1 MGIDPAPFWA
11 NLFLYTYEHDY
22 IKKLIKEDRVKAKHF
37 HSTWRFIDD
46 LCIVNDGGMFKRV
59 FKDIYPD
66 ELELKVEHDGDSGT
80 FLNLDI
86 WVEEGQFVYKLYDK
100 RDAFPFSTVRMPYLC
115 SNIPRKYLLFC
126 LLLE

>member
-1 MGIDPAPFWA
+1 M
-11 NLFLYTYEHDY
+11 
-22 IKKLIKEDRVKAKHF
+22 
-37 HSTWRFIDD
+37 WRFIDD
-46 LCIVNDGGMFKRV
+46 LCIVNDGGMFKRM

-100 RDAFPFSTVRMPYLC
+100 RET
-115 SNIPRKYLLFC
+115 
-126 LLLE
+126 